1 MDQFSRPTQEW
12 FEGAF
17 PAPTAAQ
24 LGAWGAIAAGE
35 HTLVIAPTG
44 SGKTL
49 SAFLW
54 AIDRLAARG
63 PRKAPPGT
71 SVLYVSPLKALA
83 VDVERNLRAP
93 LVGVTQTAKRLGLPA
108 PDITVGVRSGDT
120 PAAARRTMQRT
131 PPDILITTPE
141 SLFLMLTSA
150 ARETLRTVHTV
161 IVDEVHAIA
170 GSKRGAHLAL
180 SLARLDVLAQTPGLD
195 GSIGQA
201 RPAQRIGLSATV
213 RPPEEVGRFLVGA
226 APITIVAPPAP
237 KTFDLS
243 VRVPVADMTEPDPVG
258 EFDED
263 QSRTPSIWP
272 HVDAAIVDLV
282 VRHRSS
288 IVFANSRRL
297 AERLTARLN
306 EAYAERLG
314 DSVDLDSG
322 DSAAPGASA
331 VAEGDGHSAG
341 SALGRRV
348 AESEDP
354 TPAFAG
360 PPPVS
365 PGRTP
370 SEYGATGEV
379 NHGAAALLA
388 RAHHGSVSKE
398 QRAIIEDDLKT
409 GRLRCV
415 VATSS
420 LELGIDMGAV
430 DLVVQVEAPPSVA
443 SGLQRVGR
451 AGHQVGEISRG
462 VIFPKHRTDVIHC
475 AVASMRMTAGQIERL
490 RIPAHP
496 LDILAQQTVAACA
509 LEPIDAD
516 AWFETVRGTGSYA
529 ELPRSAFEAVLDLLS
544 GRYPSDEFAELRP
557 RVVWDRDAGTLTGRP
572 GAQRLAVTSGGAIP
586 DRGLFPVFMV
596 GEKASRVGELDEE
609 MVYESRVGDVFA
621 LGATSWR
628 IEDITHDRVLVT
640 PAFGLPGRLPFWHGD
655 SLGRPAELGAALGEF
670 VRTAGQAIEHAPAAQ
685 LDALLRSAESPGSR
699 ASGDLDAAPDPV
711 GSTASEDSDAGTPR
725 SLAASSRGRRRKSG
739 DSLAAAADVAT
750 SAPGESAAT
759 VSKSGSAASKSPA
772 AGTPASAARSGAARH
787 KSGGAATAGAE
798 LSALEQIVH
807 AAGLD
812 DFATANLVALLR
824 EQSSATG
831 HLPTDRT
838 LLVERFRDELGDW
851 RLVLHS
857 PYGQPVHAPWALA
870 VGARLR
876 ERFGVDAVPTAADD
890 GIVVRLPDTTDDP
903 PGADLFVFEP
913 DEIDELVTEQVG
925 GSALFASRFRE
936 CSARALLLPRR
947 DPGRRA
953 PLWQQRQRAAQLLDV
968 ARKFPDFPMLL
979 ETVRE
984 CLQDVYDL
992 PALRELQSGIARRKL
1007 RLVEVE
1013 TATPSPFANA
1023 LLFDYIGQFMY
1034 EGDSPLA
1041 ERRAAAL
1048 SLDSSLLAELLGRV
1062 ELRELLDPAVLELTQ
1077 RELQRLTDERH
1088 ARDAEGLADLL
1099 RLLGP
1104 LTAQEAA
1111 QRCTADPGPWFAELA
1126 AARRALEVSFAGQR
1140 WWAAVEDAARLRDA
1154 LGVPLPI
1161 GTPAAFIEPVADP
1174 LGDLVGRYART
1185 HGPFGLEALAHR
1197 FGIGTAVAATALHR
1211 LAAEKRVVEG
1221 EFTPG
1226 AAGAE
1231 WCDTQVLRR
1240 LRRRSLAAARKD
1252 VEPVA
1257 TAAFARFL
1265 PAWQHVGTAELRG
1278 VDGVFAV
1285 VEQLAGVP
1293 IPASAWETLVL
1304 PARVRDYTPAM
1315 LDELMATGEVVW
1327 SGHGSITA
1335 KDGWIALHPADQA
1348 PLTLPPPDDIDL
1360 TETQIQLLLALGA
1373 TVIPTSPA
1381 VGDSSPL
1388 AGAARSASGPGAAK
1402 SPAAGK
1408 AARDRQSPDTPT
1420 VGDAPR
1426 AVEIHSWAADFPDS
1440 IGTRTSDR
1448 AVRSVDAAEAA
1459 DTERGEPWGDA
1470 AEAADDAT
1478 QRAKGPHLQA
1488 DSAATPLVG
1497 MAGSGDFATTD
1508 EGAHGVAPPE
1518 PGATASGRADALSSG
1533 GPADGSDTVAG
1544 EPKTARV
1551 QVIPSS
1557 GGAYFFRQ
1565 LSDSTGLL
1573 DDAAVAAALWE
1584 LVWAGY
1590 VGGDTFA
1597 PVRALLS
1604 GTTRTTTAHRSP
1616 RRTPRGRAYL
1626 PRPNM
1631 PVRSGP
1637 PTVAGRWSLLP
1648 ERVSDN
1654 TIRAHATADQ
1664 LLERYGVLTRGAV
1677 QGEGIPGGFALMYR
1691 VLTEFEDRGRC
1702 RRGYFIDSLGGAQF
1716 STTDVVDRLRSFDTD
1731 RDDRVIGSA
1740 VVLAACD
1747 PANPYGAALPWPKGA
1762 AEGAGHRPGRKA
1774 GALVVLIDGDLTLYL
1789 ERGGK
1794 TLLTFTE
1801 DPERRTRA
1809 AAALAALVHDRRVDS
1824 LVVERVDGD
1833 SVHGN
1838 TFATFLTDAGF
1849 APTPR
1854 GFRLRGRP

>member
-12 FEGAF
+12 FDGAF

-24 LGAWGAIAAGE
+24 LGAWQAIAAGE

-54 AIDRLAARG
+54 AIDRLAGRAH
-63 PRKAPPGT
+63 ATPGT

-93 LVGVTQTAKRLGLPA
+93 LVGITQTAKRLGLAA
-108 PDITVGVRSGDT
+108 PDISVGIRSGDT
-120 PAAARRTMQRT
+120 TAAARRSLRRT

-150 ARETLRTVHTV
+150 ARETLRAVHTV

-180 SLARLDVLAQTPGLD
+180 SLARLDGLT
-195 GSIGQA
+195 Q

-213 RPPEEVGRFLVGA
+213 RPPEEVGRFLVGD

-243 VRVPVADMTEPDPVG
+243 VRVPVADMTEPEPAGGAGD
-258 EFDED
+258 FDAAQEP
-263 QSRTPSIWP
+263 RAFSIWP

-282 VRHRSS
+282 LQHRSS

-306 EAYAERLG
+306 EAYAERAG
-314 DSVDLDSG
+314 GGVST
-322 DSAAPGASA
+322 
-331 VAEGDGHSAG
+331 EHSPP
-341 SALGRRV
+341 ALV
-348 AESEDP
+348 
-354 TPAFAG
+354 
-360 PPPVS
+360 
-365 PGRTP
+365 
-370 SEYGATGEV
+370 GATTEV
-379 NHGAAALLA
+379 NHGAASLLA
-388 RAHHGSVSKE
+388 RAHHGSVSRE

-475 AVASMRMTAGQIERL
+475 AVASMRMTAGQIEQL
-490 RIPAHP
+490 RIPLHP

-509 LEPIDAD
+509 LEPVGVDT
-516 AWFETVRGTGSYA
+516 WFDVVRGTGSYA
-529 ELPRSAFEAVLDLLS
+529 ALPRSAYESVLDLLS

-557 RVVWDRDAGTLTGRP
+557 RVVWDRDAGTLAGRP
-572 GAQRLAVTSGGAIP
+572 GSQRLAVTSGGAIP

-628 IEDITHDRVLVT
+628 IEEITHDRVLVT

-670 VRTAGQAIEHAPAAQ
+670 VRTAGQAIERAPVAQ
-685 LDALLRSAESPGSR
+685 LDALI
-699 ASGDLDAAPDPV
+699 
-711 GSTASEDSDAGTPR
+711 DAGKP
-725 SLAASSRGRRRKSG
+725 SSTISG
-739 DSLAAAADVAT
+739 K
-750 SAPGESAAT
+750 SAAT
-759 VSKSGSAASKSPA
+759 GRKPKRGNSIGNEFV
-772 AGTPASAARSGAARH
+772 
-787 KSGGAATAGAE
+787 E
-798 LSALEQIVH
+798 LEQIVH

-812 DFATANLVALLR
+812 DFATANLVSLLR
-824 EQSSATG
+824 EQHSATG

-876 ERFGVDAVPTAADD
+876 ERFGVDGAPTAADD

-903 PGADLFVFEP
+903 PGAELFVFEP
-913 DEIDELVTEQVG
+913 DEIHDLVTEQVG

-936 CSARALLLPRR
+936 CAARALLLPRR

-979 ETVRE
+979 ETARE

-992 PALRELQSGIARRKL
+992 PALAELQARIARRKL

-1034 EGDSPLA
+1034 EGDTPLA

-1048 SLDSSLLAELLGRV
+1048 SLDSGLLAELLGRV
-1062 ELRELLDPAVLELTQ
+1062 ELRELLDAAVLELTE
-1077 RELQRLTDERH
+1077 RELQRLTPERH
-1088 ARDAEGLADLL
+1088 ARDGEGLADLL

-1104 LTAQEAA
+1104 LTPHEATE
-1111 QRCTADPGPWFAELA
+1111 RCTADPRPWFAELVR
-1126 AARRALEVSFAGQR
+1126 ARRALEVSFAGRQ

-1185 HGPFGLEALAHR
+1185 HGPFGVAALAGR
-1197 FGIGTAVAATALHR
+1197 FGLGSAVAATALHR

-1226 AAGAE
+1226 SSGAE
-1231 WCDTQVLRR
+1231 WCDNQVLRR
-1240 LRRRSLAAARKD
+1240 LRRRSLAAARKE

-1265 PAWQHVGTAELRG
+1265 PAWHHVGTAELRG
-1278 VDGVFAV
+1278 LDGVYAV

-1293 IPASAWETLVL
+1293 IPASAWETLIL
-1304 PARVRDYTPAM
+1304 PARVRDYSPAM
-1315 LDELMATGEVVW
+1315 LDELMATGEVIW

-1335 KDGWIALHPADQA
+1335 KDGWIALHLADQA
-1348 PLTLPPPDDIDL
+1348 GVTLTPPDDIDL
-1360 TETQIQLLLALGA
+1360 TETQIQLLMALGA
-1373 TVIPTSPA
+1373 TIIPELPGSSSTT
-1381 VGDSSPL
+1381 GSSPPGPQQVATTPTRTD
-1388 AGAARSASGPGAAK
+1388 AGTAQTTGQQRDSTEIDHENGSPGRPGTTVRGTRISRTPGAPALPVGATSDPEKTNTARAQWNPTETDGTGGPG
-1402 SPAAGK
+1402 
-1408 AARDRQSPDTPT
+1408 
-1420 VGDAPR
+1420 
-1426 AVEIHSWAADFPDS
+1426 
-1440 IGTRTSDR
+1440 DR
-1448 AVRSVDAAEAA
+1448 A
-1459 DTERGEPWGDA
+1459 GDVTA
-1470 AEAADDAT
+1470 
-1478 QRAKGPHLQA
+1478 
-1488 DSAATPLVG
+1488 
-1497 MAGSGDFATTD
+1497 
-1508 EGAHGVAPPE
+1508 GAHGPLTTSE
-1518 PGATASGRADALSSG
+1518 PGR
-1533 GPADGSDTVAG
+1533 TVPEAEG
-1544 EPKTARV
+1544 THRV
-1551 QVIPSS
+1551 QIVPSA

-1565 LSDSTGLL
+1565 LSDATGLL
-1573 DDAAVAAALWE
+1573 DDTKVAAALWE
-1584 LVWAGY
+1584 LVWAGHI
-1590 VGGDTFA
+1590 GGDTFA

-1604 GTTRTTTAHRSP
+1604 GAARSTTAHRTP

-1626 PRPNM
+1626 PRTTM
-1631 PVRSGP
+1631 PSRTGP
-1637 PTVAGRWSLLP
+1637 PTVAGRWSLLS

-1654 TIRAHATADQ
+1654 TIRAHATADL
-1664 LLERYGVLTRGAV
+1664 LLERYGVLTRGSV
-1677 QGEGIPGGFALMYR
+1677 QGEQVPGGFALMYR

-1702 RRGYFIDSLGGAQF
+1702 RRGYFVDSLGGAQF

-1731 RDDRVIGSA
+1731 RDNRAATAA
-1740 VVLAACD
+1740 VALAACD
-1747 PANPYGAALPWPKGA
+1747 PANPYGAALPWPKA
-1762 AEGAGHRPGRKA
+1762 AADGAGHRPGRKA
-1774 GALVVLIDGDLTLYL
+1774 GALVVLIDGELTLYL

-1801 DPERRTRA
+1801 DPQHRSRA
-1809 AAALAALVHDRRVDS
+1809 AEALAGLVRDRRVDS

-1833 SVHGN
+1833 TVHGN

-1854 GFRLRGRP
+1854 GFRLRSKP

>member
-12 FEGAF
+12 FDGAF

-24 LGAWGAIAAGE
+24 LGAWRAIAAGE

-54 AIDRLAARG
+54 AIDQLAGR
-63 PRKAPPGT
+63 PPSREAGGT
-71 SVLYVSPLKALA
+71 SVLYISPLKALA

-93 LVGVTQTAKRLGLPA
+93 LVGVTQTAERLGLPA
-108 PDITVGVRSGDT
+108 PEISVGVRSGDT
-120 PAAARRTMQRT
+120 TAAARRSLQRT

-150 ARETLRTVHTV
+150 ARETLRSVHTV

-180 SLARLDVLAQTPGLD
+180 SLARLDGLTE
-195 GSIGQA
+195 

-213 RPPEEVGRFLVGA
+213 RPPEEVGRFLVGR

-243 VRVPVADMTEPDPVG
+243 VRVPVADMTEPDPAG
-258 EFDED
+258 DSD
-263 QSRTPSIWP
+263 QPGSIWP
-272 HVDAAIVDLV
+272 HVDSAIVDLV
-282 VRHRSS
+282 LAHRSS

-306 EAYAERLG
+306 ESYAER
-314 DSVDLDSG
+314 V
-322 DSAAPGASA
+322 GASDEIPETSTSPEPA
-331 VAEGDGHSAG
+331 
-341 SALGRRV
+341 RR
-348 AESEDP
+348 
-354 TPAFAG
+354 TPALL
-360 PPPVS
+360 
-365 PGRTP
+365 
-370 SEYGATGEV
+370 GATSDV
-379 NHGAAALLA
+379 NHGSAALLA

-475 AVASMRMTAGQIERL
+475 AVASMRMTAGQIEQL

-509 LEPIDAD
+509 LDPIDVD
-516 AWFETVRGTGSYA
+516 TWFDIVRSTGSYA
-529 ELPRSAFEAVLDLLS
+529 TLPRSAYESVLDLLS

-628 IEDITHDRVLVT
+628 IEEITHDRVLVT

-655 SLGRPAELGAALGEF
+655 SLGRPAELGTALGEF
-670 VRTAGQAIEHAPAAQ
+670 VRTAGQAIERAPEARI
-685 LDALLRSAESPGSR
+685 DALLGAAASPGPIYS
-699 ASGDLDAAPDPV
+699 SPPD
-711 GSTASEDSDAGTPR
+711 STAQAFPEST
-725 SLAASSRGRRRKSG
+725 SSSGSQRR
-739 DSLAAAADVAT
+739 DT
-750 SAPGESAAT
+750 SAGVNDIQA
-759 VSKSGSAASKSPA
+759 
-772 AGTPASAARSGAARH
+772 PASAARSGSAAHSR
-787 KSGGAATAGAE
+787 SSELSPSDGAATEHRSGNSGSAESVSSGRSSRRGTAPDDGGSADSHREHAGATGGRASSSSRRKGRGVTD
-798 LSALEQIVH
+798 LDDLGNIVH

-824 EQSSATG
+824 DQRSATG

-851 RLVLHS
+851 RVVLHS
-857 PYGQPVHAPWALA
+857 PYGLPVHAPWALA

-876 ERFGVDAVPTAADD
+876 ERFGVDAAPQASDD

-913 DEIDELVTEQVG
+913 DEIDDVVTEQVG

-936 CSARALLLPRR
+936 CAARALLLPRR

-968 ARKFPDFPMLL
+968 ARKFPDFPILL
-979 ETVRE
+979 ETARE

-992 PALRELQSGIARRKL
+992 FSLRELQTGIAHRKL

-1023 LLFDYIGQFMY
+1023 LLFDYIAQFMY

-1048 SLDSSLLAELLGRV
+1048 SLDSGLLAELLGRV
-1062 ELRELLDPAVLELTQ
+1062 ELRELLDAAVLELTE
-1077 RELQRLTDERH
+1077 RELQRLTPERQ
-1088 ARDAEGLADLL
+1088 ARDAEALADLL

-1104 LTAQEAA
+1104 LTPDEAA
-1111 QRCTADPGPWFAELA
+1111 RRCTADPEPWFAELA
-1126 AARRALEVSFAGQR
+1126 RARRALAVSYAGQQ
-1140 WWAAVEDAARLRDA
+1140 WWVAIEDAARLRDA

-1161 GTPAAFIEPVADP
+1161 GVPAAFIEPVADP

-1185 HGPFGLEALAHR
+1185 HGPFGLEALARR
-1197 FGIGTAVAATALHR
+1197 FGIGPAVAATALHR

-1226 AAGAE
+1226 SAGTE

-1240 LRRRSLAAARKD
+1240 LRRRSLAAARKEI
-1252 VEPVA
+1252 EPVA
-1257 TAAFARFL
+1257 TTAFARFL
-1265 PAWQHVGTAELRG
+1265 PAWQQVGTGQLRG
-1278 VDGVFAV
+1278 VDGVAAV

-1293 IPASAWETLVL
+1293 IPASAWESLIL
-1304 PARVRDYTPAM
+1304 PARVPDYSPAM
-1315 LDELMATGEVVW
+1315 LDELMSTGEVIW
-1327 SGHGSITA
+1327 SGHGSLTA
-1335 KDGWIALHPADQA
+1335 KDGWIAMHPTDQA
-1348 PLTLPPPDDIDL
+1348 SLTLPPPDDIDL

-1373 TVIPTSPA
+1373 TVIPQPSRDSPP
-1381 VGDSSPL
+1381 SPDTAPESL
-1388 AGAARSASGPGAAK
+1388 TDRPGRQNSAKAPARNSNARSPQVTDSTDDSNRGPGAHRRALPTG
-1402 SPAAGK
+1402 SPSAAG
-1408 AARDRQSPDTPT
+1408 RRPPDTP
-1420 VGDAPR
+1420 
-1426 AVEIHSWAADFPDS
+1426 
-1440 IGTRTSDR
+1440 
-1448 AVRSVDAAEAA
+1448 AEEL
-1459 DTERGEPWGDA
+1459 DNG
-1470 AEAADDAT
+1470 
-1478 QRAKGPHLQA
+1478 H
-1488 DSAATPLVG
+1488 AATPQN
-1497 MAGSGDFATTD
+1497 SRTST
-1508 EGAHGVAPPE
+1508 P
-1518 PGATASGRADALSSG
+1518 
-1533 GPADGSDTVAG
+1533 GPANDPAQSADHAAAQ
-1544 EPKTARV
+1544 PMRA
-1551 QVIPSS
+1551 QVVPSA

-1565 LSDSTGLL
+1565 LSDATGRL

-1584 LVWAGY
+1584 LVWAGH
-1590 VGGDTFA
+1590 VAGDTFA

-1604 GTTRTTTAHRSP
+1604 GTARSTTTHRTP
-1616 RRTPRGRAYL
+1616 RRTPRGRTYL
-1626 PRPNM
+1626 PRANM
-1631 PVRSGP
+1631 PSRTGP

-1648 ERVSDN
+1648 ERVADN
-1654 TIRAHATADQ
+1654 TIRAHATADL
-1664 LLERYGVLTRGAV
+1664 LLERYGVLTRGSV
-1677 QGEGIPGGFALMYR
+1677 QGEQVPGGFALMYR

-1716 STTDVVDRLRSFDTD
+1716 STTDVVDRLRSFDTE
-1731 RDDRVIGSA
+1731 RSA
-1740 VVLAACD
+1740 EFERAQRASDTALALAACD

-1762 AEGAGHRPGRKA
+1762 TEGAGHRPGRKA
-1774 GALVVLIDGDLTLYL
+1774 GALVVLVDGELTLYL

-1801 DPERRTRA
+1801 DPNQRTRA
-1809 AAALAALVHDRRVDS
+1809 ATALAALVHDRHVDS

-1838 TFATFLTDAGF
+1838 TFAAFLTEAGF
-1849 APTPR
+1849 AVTPR
-1854 GFRLRGRP
+1854 GFRLRSRP